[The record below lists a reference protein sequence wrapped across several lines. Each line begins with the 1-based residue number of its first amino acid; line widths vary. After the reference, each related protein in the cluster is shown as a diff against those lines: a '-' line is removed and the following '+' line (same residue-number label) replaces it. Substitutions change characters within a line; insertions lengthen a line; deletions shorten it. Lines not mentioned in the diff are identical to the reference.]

1 MIEFEGVTK
10 QYEQSLALD
19 GLTLTIPDNG
29 LFVLVGPSGSGKTTT
44 VKMINRLIE
53 PTSGTIK
60 IDGQPINQMD
70 LQTLRLNIGYV
81 LQNIALFPHL
91 TIEENITIQLE
102 VLKWTKA
109 DRQKRARELLEM
121 VHLDPD
127 QYASRYP
134 SELSGGQ
141 QQRIGIIRA
150 LATSPKVILMD
161 EPFSALDPVTRT
173 QLQDLVLSLQ
183 KQLHNTI
190 VFVTHD
196 MKEALR
202 LGDEIAVMRQGS
214 IQQVGTAKAIFN
226 QPKNEFVREF
236 FDIERQQATLTVQDL
251 LAADLGTVVNNQP
264 PTITSSATLAEL
276 AQQLV
281 DHPDGGVVATDG
293 QEQRQLT
300 MTDLTTLIAKRGYD
314 DDATD

>member
-1 MIEFEGVTK
+1 MIEFKGVTK

-236 FDIERQQATLTVQDL
+236 FDIERQQASLTVQDL

-264 PTITSSATLAEL
+264 TTITSSATLAEL

-300 MTDLTTLIAKRGYD
+300 MTDLTTLIAKRGL
-314 DDATD
+314 

>member
-121 VHLDPD
+121 VHLDPA

-236 FDIERQQATLTVQDL
+236 FDIERQQASLTVQDL

-264 PTITSSATLAEL
+264 ITITSSATLAEL

-300 MTDLTTLIAKRGYD
+300 MTDLTTLIAKRGL
-314 DDATD
+314 

>member
-183 KQLHNTI
+183 KQLHNTV

-264 PTITSSATLAEL
+264 ITITSSATLAEL

-300 MTDLTTLIAKRGYD
+300 MTDLTTLIAKRGL
-314 DDATD
+314 

>member
-214 IQQVGTAKAIFN
+214 IQQVGTAKEIFN

-236 FDIERQQATLTVQDL
+236 FDIERQQASLTVQDL

-264 PTITSSATLAEL
+264 TTITSSATLAEL

-300 MTDLTTLIAKRGYD
+300 MTDLTTLIAKRGL
-314 DDATD
+314 

>member
-1 MIEFEGVTK
+1 
-10 QYEQSLALD
+10 
-19 GLTLTIPDNG
+19 
-29 LFVLVGPSGSGKTTT
+29 
-44 VKMINRLIE
+44 
-53 PTSGTIK
+53 
-60 IDGQPINQMD
+60 MD

-236 FDIERQQATLTVQDL
+236 FDIERQQASLTVQDL

-264 PTITSSATLAEL
+264 ITITSSATLAEL

-293 QEQRQLT
+293 QGQRQLT
-300 MTDLTTLIAKRGYD
+300 MTDLTTLIAKRGL
-314 DDATD
+314 

>member
-121 VHLDPD
+121 VHLDPN

-236 FDIERQQATLTVQDL
+236 FDIERQQAMLTVQDL

-281 DHPDGGVVATDG
+281 DHPDGGVVTTDG

-300 MTDLTTLIAKRGYD
+300 MTDLTTLIAKRGV
-314 DDATD
+314 

>member
-236 FDIERQQATLTVQDL
+236 FDIERQQASLTVQDL

-264 PTITSSATLAEL
+264 TTITSSATLAEL

-300 MTDLTTLIAKRGYD
+300 MTDLTTLIAKRGL
-314 DDATD
+314 

>member
-121 VHLDPD
+121 VHLDSD

-264 PTITSSATLAEL
+264 TTITSSATLAEL

-300 MTDLTTLIAKRGYD
+300 MTDLTTLIAKRGL
-314 DDATD
+314 

>member
-236 FDIERQQATLTVQDL
+236 FDIERQQASLTVQDL

-264 PTITSSATLAEL
+264 TTIKSSATLAEL

-281 DHPDGGVVATDG
+281 GHPDGGVVATDG

-300 MTDLTTLIAKRGYD
+300 MTDLTTLIAKRGL
-314 DDATD
+314 

>member
-150 LATSPKVILMD
+150 LATSSKVILMD

-236 FDIERQQATLTVQDL
+236 FDIERQQASLTVQDL

-264 PTITSSATLAEL
+264 TTITSSATLAEL

-300 MTDLTTLIAKRGYD
+300 MTDLTTLIAKRGL
-314 DDATD
+314 

>member
-1 MIEFEGVTK
+1 MIEFEEVTK

-29 LFVLVGPSGSGKTTT
+29 LFVLVGPSGSGKTTAI
-44 VKMINRLIE
+44 KMINRLIE
-53 PTSGTIK
+53 PTSGVIK

-109 DRQKRARELLEM
+109 DRQKRARELLAM

-202 LGDEIAVMRQGS
+202 MGDEIAVMRQGS

-236 FDIERQQATLTVQDL
+236 FDIERQQATLTVEDL
-251 LAADLGTVVNNQP
+251 LAADLGTVVNGQP
-264 PTITSSATLAEL
+264 TTITMSATLAEL

-281 DHPDGGVVATDG
+281 VHPEGVVVATDDQG
-293 QEQRQLT
+293 QRQLT
-300 MTDLTTLIAKRGYD
+300 MTDLTTLIAKRGL
-314 DDATD
+314 

>member
-1 MIEFEGVTK
+1 
-10 QYEQSLALD
+10 
-19 GLTLTIPDNG
+19 
-29 LFVLVGPSGSGKTTT
+29 
-44 VKMINRLIE
+44 
-53 PTSGTIK
+53 
-60 IDGQPINQMD
+60 
-70 LQTLRLNIGYV
+70 
-81 LQNIALFPHL
+81 
-91 TIEENITIQLE
+91 
-102 VLKWTKA
+102 
-109 DRQKRARELLEM
+109 
-121 VHLDPD
+121 
-127 QYASRYP
+127 
-134 SELSGGQ
+134 
-141 QQRIGIIRA
+141 
-150 LATSPKVILMD
+150 MD

-236 FDIERQQATLTVQDL
+236 FDIERQQASLTVQDL

-264 PTITSSATLAEL
+264 ITITSSATLAEL

-300 MTDLTTLIAKRGYD
+300 MTDLTTLIAKRGV
-314 DDATD
+314 

>member
-81 LQNIALFPHL
+81 LQNIALFSHL

-183 KQLHNTI
+183 KQLHNTV

-264 PTITSSATLAEL
+264 TTITSSATLAEL

-300 MTDLTTLIAKRGYD
+300 MTDLTTLIAKRGL
-314 DDATD
+314 

>member
-236 FDIERQQATLTVQDL
+236 FDIERQQASLTVQDL

-264 PTITSSATLAEL
+264 TTITSSATLAEL

-281 DHPDGGVVATDG
+281 DHPDGA
-293 QEQRQLT
+293 
-300 MTDLTTLIAKRGYD
+300 
-314 DDATD
+314 

>member
-121 VHLDPD
+121 VHLDSD

-236 FDIERQQATLTVQDL
+236 FDIERQQASLIVQDL

-264 PTITSSATLAEL
+264 ITITSSATLAEL

-300 MTDLTTLIAKRGYD
+300 MTDLTTLIAKRGL
-314 DDATD
+314 

>member
-60 IDGQPINQMD
+60 IDGQPLNQMD

-236 FDIERQQATLTVQDL
+236 FDIERQQASLTVQDL

-264 PTITSSATLAEL
+264 TTITSSATLAEL

-300 MTDLTTLIAKRGYD
+300 MTDLTTLIAKRGL
-314 DDATD
+314 

>member
-236 FDIERQQATLTVQDL
+236 FDIERQQASLTVQDL

-300 MTDLTTLIAKRGYD
+300 MTDLTTLIAKRGL
-314 DDATD
+314 

>member
-121 VHLDPD
+121 VHLNPD

-236 FDIERQQATLTVQDL
+236 FDIERQQASLTVQDL

-264 PTITSSATLAEL
+264 ITITSSATLAEL

-293 QEQRQLT
+293 QGQRQLT
-300 MTDLTTLIAKRGYD
+300 MTDLTTLIAKRGL
-314 DDATD
+314 

>member
-236 FDIERQQATLTVQDL
+236 FDIERQQASLTVQDL

-264 PTITSSATLAEL
+264 ITITSSATLAEL

-300 MTDLTTLIAKRGYD
+300 MTDLTTLIAKRGV
-314 DDATD
+314 

>member
-236 FDIERQQATLTVQDL
+236 FDIERQQATLKVQDL

-264 PTITSSATLAEL
+264 TTITSSATLAEL

-300 MTDLTTLIAKRGYD
+300 MTDLTTLIAKRGV
-314 DDATD
+314 

>member
-264 PTITSSATLAEL
+264 TTITSSATLAEL

-300 MTDLTTLIAKRGYD
+300 MTDLTTLIAKRGV
-314 DDATD
+314 

>member
-236 FDIERQQATLTVQDL
+236 FDIERQQASLTVQDL

-264 PTITSSATLAEL
+264 QTITSSATLAEL

-300 MTDLTTLIAKRGYD
+300 MTDLTMLIAKRGL
-314 DDATD
+314 

>member
-121 VHLDPD
+121 VHLDSD

-236 FDIERQQATLTVQDL
+236 FDIERQQASLTVQDL

-264 PTITSSATLAEL
+264 ITITSSATLAEL

-300 MTDLTTLIAKRGYD
+300 MTDLTTFIAKRGL
-314 DDATD
+314 

>member
-10 QYEQSLALD
+10 EYEQSLALD

-29 LFVLVGPSGSGKTTT
+29 LFVLVGPSGSGKTTAI
-44 VKMINRLIE
+44 KMINRLIE

-60 IDGQPINQMD
+60 IDGQLINQMD

-109 DRQKRARELLEM
+109 DRQKRARELLAM

-251 LAADLGTVVNNQP
+251 LAADLGTVVNGQP
-264 PTITSSATLAEL
+264 TTITTSATLAEL

-281 DHPDGGVVATDG
+281 VHPEGVVVATDNQG
-293 QEQRQLT
+293 QRQLT
-300 MTDLTTLIAKRGYD
+300 MTDLTTLIAKRGL
-314 DDATD
+314 

>member
-81 LQNIALFPHL
+81 LQNIALFSHL

-264 PTITSSATLAEL
+264 TTITSSATLAEL

-300 MTDLTTLIAKRGYD
+300 MTDLTTLIAKRGL
-314 DDATD
+314 

>member
-300 MTDLTTLIAKRGYD
+300 MTDLTTLIAKRGV
-314 DDATD
+314 

>member
-236 FDIERQQATLTVQDL
+236 FDIERQQASLTVQDL

-264 PTITSSATLAEL
+264 TTITSSATLAEL

-300 MTDLTTLIAKRGYD
+300 MTDLTTLIAKRGV
-314 DDATD
+314 

>member
-264 PTITSSATLAEL
+264 ITITSSATLAEL

-300 MTDLTTLIAKRGYD
+300 MTDLTTLIAKRGV
-314 DDATD
+314 

>member
-121 VHLDPD
+121 VHLDSD

-236 FDIERQQATLTVQDL
+236 FDIERQQASLTVQDL

-264 PTITSSATLAEL
+264 ITITSSATLAEL

-293 QEQRQLT
+293 QGQRQLT
-300 MTDLTTLIAKRGYD
+300 MTDLTTLIAKRGL
-314 DDATD
+314 

>member
-226 QPKNEFVREF
+226 QPKNGFVREF

-264 PTITSSATLAEL
+264 TTITSSATLAEL

-300 MTDLTTLIAKRGYD
+300 MTDLTTLIAKRGV
-314 DDATD
+314 

>member
-53 PTSGTIK
+53 PTSGTIN

-121 VHLDPD
+121 VHLDPN

-264 PTITSSATLAEL
+264 TTITSSATLAEL

-300 MTDLTTLIAKRGYD
+300 MADLTTLIAKRGL
-314 DDATD
+314 

>member
-264 PTITSSATLAEL
+264 ITITSSATLAEL

-300 MTDLTTLIAKRGYD
+300 MTDLTTLIAKRGL
-314 DDATD
+314 

>member
-121 VHLDPD
+121 VHLDPN

-236 FDIERQQATLTVQDL
+236 FDIERQQASLTVQDL

-264 PTITSSATLAEL
+264 ITITSSATLAEL

-300 MTDLTTLIAKRGYD
+300 MTDLTTLIAKRGL
-314 DDATD
+314 